1 MFQSIASRIAGR
13 PLAQTQV
20 PSQSECDRLMAFTG
34 YDHTRV
40 ANEMLERLQRP
51 PFTNQLNHSEQMFR
65 MMVEARSTTESP
77 DQTEVEYR
85 WALAQ
90 SPDDR
95 LLHYNHGLFLFNFD
109 RQAAV
114 DELRLS
120 QPWDGFP
127 VFTPDGTQIQ

>member
-1 MFQSIASRIAGR
+1 
-13 PLAQTQV
+13 
-20 PSQSECDRLMAFTG
+20 
-34 YDHTRV
+34 
-40 ANEMLERLQRP
+40 MLQRLQRP

-65 MMVEARSTTESP
+65 MMVDAQPPAETP
-77 DQTEVEYR
+77 DQTEAEYR
-85 WALAQ
+85 WALSQ
-90 SPDDR
+90 SPNDR
-95 LLHYNHGLFLFNFD
+95 ILHYTHGLFLFNFD